1 MEGADAR
8 LELLEADLLN
18 PASFDA
24 CVHGAEVVF
33 HTASPFITSG
43 ITDPMAQL
51 VEPAVEG
58 TLAVLKAA
66 ASAGTVERVVLT
78 SSVAAVMGGV
88 GDKDGCFNEDGELLR
103 LQSLPFFSFFFLVCV
118 CVFF

>member
-1 MEGADAR
+1 
-8 LELLEADLLN
+8 
-18 PASFDA
+18 
-24 CVHGAEVVF
+24 
-33 HTASPFITSG
+33 
-43 ITDPMAQL
+43 MAQL

-88 GDKDGCFNEDGELLR
+88 GDKDGCFNEDGALL
-103 LQSLPFFSFFFLVCV
+103 SSVFFLCHILCV
-118 CVFF
+118 CFF